1 MNTTPSP
8 PHRRPVPSDA
18 YFTLMAD
25 AGGVGFVWCGD
36 AVAVV
41 PLTEEGDVLLA
52 VEYSPAFGREIL
64 TVVSGSIEEGEPIE
78 DTANRELQE
87 ELGRRAGRLDF
98 LGELHPFKYLT
109 TRQFA
114 FLARDLVPSKL
125 TGDETHA
132 VSERRIP
139 LSSFTDLCRSG
150 ELHDA
155 PAIAALTLARAFL
168 EPDDA
173 GAPHG
178 RRKR

>member
-1 MNTTPSP
+1 MNATPAP
-8 PHRRPVPSDA
+8 PHGRPVPNDA

-25 AGGVGFVWCGD
+25 AEGVGFIHCGD

-41 PLTEEGDVLLA
+41 PLTDEGDVLLA

-64 TVVSGSIEEGEPIE
+64 TLVSGSIEEGEPIE

-87 ELGRRAGRLDF
+87 ELGYRAGRLDY

-109 TRQFA
+109 TRLFA

-125 TGDETHA
+125 AGDETHPIA
-132 VSERRIP
+132 GRRVSLRG
-139 LSSFTDLCRSG
+139 FTDLCRSG

-173 GAPHG
+173 GDPRG
-178 RRKR
+178 RPTR